1 MWFVCTVVFL
11 LSLRQPYSIYFSS
24 SSSTIKCSNHLKPP
38 ILFFFFHKEK
48 QQLCSLVISPSLK
61 KMSHHGHLIHG
72 LWRPCSHHHLGGQF
86 LNMVWPSQL
95 FFALLDGYLLHIT
108 LRFNLEFSLL
118 VLQRPICKHHPITTL
133 EAVLVRTASTPW
145 DNWRRH
151 WPPPPPRG
159 SAWGHGGRHWRNL
172 GGRRQARLANLLL
185 ALRGLYCASL
195 RAKC

>member
-11 LSLRQPYSIYFSS
+11 LSLRQPYIYFSS

-38 ILFFFFHKEK
+38 NPLLLFSQGKTTTMQPGFF
-48 QQLCSLVISPSLK
+48 PSLK
-61 KMSHHGHLIHG
+61 KRSHHGLLIHG
-72 LWRPCSHHHLGGQF
+72 LWRPRSHHHLGGQF

-95 FFALLDGYLLHIT
+95 FFALLGTY

-159 SAWGHGGRHWRNL
+159 SAWGHGGRHRRNL